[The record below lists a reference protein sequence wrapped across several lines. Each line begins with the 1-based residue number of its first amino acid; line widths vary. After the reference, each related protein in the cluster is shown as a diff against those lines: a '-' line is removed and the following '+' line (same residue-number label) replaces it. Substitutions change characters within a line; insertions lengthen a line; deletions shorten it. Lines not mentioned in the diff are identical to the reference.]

1 MTDASDT
8 SSAPAAPAAPS
19 KRRPRRIGAV
29 VATVLAVVLFLVAT
43 TGIWAK
49 RTVLSTDRVVA
60 AVDAA
65 AERQPVSLFA
75 HKSAGGS
82 PILYAALISC
92 VTVSRATLNQRRQPY
107 A

>member
-1 MTDASDT
+1 MVFETASDQPH
-8 SSAPAAPAAPS
+8 AVGEQRGGQRVAGVALVRAAVES
-19 KRRPRRIGAV
+19 EIER
-29 VATVLAVVLFLVAT
+29 L
-43 TGIWAK
+43 
-49 RTVLSTDRVVA
+49 A

-92 VTVSRATLNQRRQPY
+92 VTLSRATLNQRRQPY